1 MTNKIANETIVERRK
16 CKYMKY
22 SIKTTKTLKTDN
34 NLNFFIGQDI
44 AFMIYNEKSNCHNHY
59 IGEILSLIHIFSYDI
74 YIEQCV
80 ETSNNAFDLQ
90 IEQVKL
96 ELEHAKTV
104 YDRLMQTYD
113 YYEIQPHV
121 KSVAQIQY
129 NKMLYEMSKK
139 YNKPLIAG
147 TDTHSVNSYKAECR
161 SILQKA
167 KHIEFSNEDEF
178 DLTYKSYDELVEMF
192 RQQNALPMDVI
203 LEAIENTNRMADSVT
218 DYELDTTFK
227 YPILYDNEEDV
238 FIAVSYTHL

>member
-1 MTNKIANETIVERRK
+1 MHSKHA
-16 CKYMKY
+16 
-22 SIKTTKTLKTDN
+22 
-34 NLNFFIGQDI
+34 LN
-44 AFMIYNEKSNCHNHY
+44 HN
-59 IGEILSLIHIFSYDI
+59 ISYDI

-139 YNKPLIAG
+139 YNIKKYI
-147 TDTHSVNSYKAECR
+147 Y
-161 SILQKA
+161 A
-167 KHIEFSNEDEF
+167 KKKEMNNFSSN
-178 DLTYKSYDELVEMF
+178 Y
-192 RQQNALPMDVI
+192 
-203 LEAIENTNRMADSVT
+203 
-218 DYELDTTFK
+218 
-227 YPILYDNEEDV
+227 
-238 FIAVSYTHL
+238 